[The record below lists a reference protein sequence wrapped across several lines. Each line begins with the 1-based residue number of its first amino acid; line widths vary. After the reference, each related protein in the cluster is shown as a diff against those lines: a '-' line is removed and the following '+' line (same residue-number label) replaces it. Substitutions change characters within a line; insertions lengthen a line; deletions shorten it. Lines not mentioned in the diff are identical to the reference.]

1 MNNDYEKKI
10 KGFYNMI
17 ENRLAYAF
25 KQMDDGNSD
34 FMDMLYEQN
43 FTLSFMGKSCEISW
57 GATEYDAIRDMLEII
72 MEEM

>member
-1 MNNDYEKKI
+1 MTNYEKNI
-10 KGFYNMI
+10 RDFYNMI

-25 KQMDDGNSD
+25 DQMDKGNSD
-34 FMDMLYEQN
+34 FMDMLYDHK